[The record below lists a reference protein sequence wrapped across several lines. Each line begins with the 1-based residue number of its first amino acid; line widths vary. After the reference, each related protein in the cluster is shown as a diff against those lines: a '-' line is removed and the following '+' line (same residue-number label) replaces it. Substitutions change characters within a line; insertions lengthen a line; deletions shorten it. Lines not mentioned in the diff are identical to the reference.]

1 MIKNHLYHSMSN
13 YTTMI
18 LGNDKGI
25 FETIFKVF
33 LFKIIKVYIFK
44 IKLTPHIKENSG
56 YLAGKLV
63 NLILKQ
69 RP

>member
-1 MIKNHLYHSMSN
+1 MIKNHLHHSMSN

-25 FETIFKVF
+25 FETIF
-33 LFKIIKVYIFK
+33 KVYIFK

-63 NLILKQ
+63 NLILK
-69 RP
+69 